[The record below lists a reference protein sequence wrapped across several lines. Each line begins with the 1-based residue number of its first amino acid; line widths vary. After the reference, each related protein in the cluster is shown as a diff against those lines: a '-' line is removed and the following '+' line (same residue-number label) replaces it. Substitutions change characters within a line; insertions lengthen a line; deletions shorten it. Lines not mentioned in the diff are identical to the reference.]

1 MLLEEAIPTLKKSKI
16 HCKITTHS
24 IIYRTKSCI
33 LFLYLAM
40 FPSTPSSK
48 FQRKKKKHP
57 ISRPNLQSEKQK
69 NKKPNM
75 IGKMDN
81 TETWL
86 GVILVYKKGMVKKYD
101 KGLPM

>member
-1 MLLEEAIPTLKKSKI
+1 MLLEEAIPTLKKVKYIAKYPLIASYTEPSLVY
-16 HCKITTHS
+16 C
-24 IIYRTKSCI
+24 
-33 LFLYLAM
+33 FLYLAM